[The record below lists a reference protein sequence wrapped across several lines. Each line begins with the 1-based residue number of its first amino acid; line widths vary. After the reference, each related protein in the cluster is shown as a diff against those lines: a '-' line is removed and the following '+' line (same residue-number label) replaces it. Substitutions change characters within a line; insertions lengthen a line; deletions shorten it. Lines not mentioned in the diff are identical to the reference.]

1 MNDRV
6 ATRVLGID
14 PGERRVGVALS
25 DPIGII
31 ASPLMVID
39 LRTENLAEVLRSL
52 CEAHDVGRV
61 VVGLPIGLSGE
72 EGPAAT
78 KARRLAAVVEEA
90 TGLPVD
96 LHDERFTSVT
106 AEGALLE
113 GGVKRRDRR
122 ETRDKVA
129 AAVMLQSFLDSRRA
143 HDTGADDPS

>member
-1 MNDRV
+1 MTDRRGS
-6 ATRVLGID
+6 RVLGID

-25 DPIGII
+25 DPVGII

-39 LRTENLAEVLRSL
+39 LRAEDLFETIQSL
-52 CEAHDVGRV
+52 CETHDVGRI

-78 KARRLAAVVEEA
+78 KARRLAAEVAAA
-90 TGLPVD
+90 TGLSVD

-106 AEGALLE
+106 AEDALVE

-122 ETRDKVA
+122 EIRDKVA
-129 AAVMLQSFLDSRRA
+129 AAVMLQAYLDSGRS
-143 HDTGADDPS
+143 HDSGPDHPD